1 MERIQERGAVFA
13 EGRVRELVEE
23 GKQAYV
29 WLIPGSGCQGCS
41 NEGVHLRLPA
51 DAVGNVPR
59 ASHDCRGACGRIF
72 APAADRASVLLVD
85 NPVAAQPGD
94 RVLLASRPGYRLL
107 ASGVIFLFPL
117 LIFFAA
123 YAFGYALFSGNVDAP
138 ASENID
144 GRAIGVFGFAGAAV
158 IVYYLIVYFWGKC
171 RKRNTRP
178 IWIERVLSDNE

>member
-1 MERIQERGAVFA
+1 MERIQKRGAVFA

-85 NPVAAQPGD
+85 NPVAARPGD
-94 RVLLASRPGYRLL
+94 RVLLASRRGYSLL
-107 ASGVIFLFPL
+107 ASGVIFFFPL
-117 LIFFAA
+117 VIFFAA
-123 YAFGYALFSGNVDAP
+123 YVLGHSLFSEHVDAPVSGNV
-138 ASENID
+138 D
-144 GRAIGVFGFAGAAV
+144 GRAIGVFGLAVAAV
-158 IVYYLIVYFWGKC
+158 IIYYLIVYFLGRC
-171 RKRNTRP
+171 RKKKTRP
-178 IWIERVLSDNE
+178 VWIERVLSESR